1 MVVARRQYDEPTG
14 DREPGRS
21 SFPTSVGWLLMFLA
35 SAVLYAATASRG
47 AQWQDSGEFI
57 LRIINGDLFGRLG
70 LALSH
75 PLHHWL
81 GRGAIVP
88 GLLEPAFSVTLI
100 SSLSAA
106 LAVAN
111 VFGCVRTLTGSAS
124 AAFFAAISLALANTF
139 WKLATIAEVYT
150 LSAALF
156 TAECWCLA
164 VYARRGSRWAIWGM
178 CLMNGLGLANHLQAL
193 LTLPMLALVILH
205 GVFSKRLK
213 TGALLIGF
221 WLWLLGSLPYTGLV
235 LGQIVHGDDPVE
247 TLRSALFGAG
257 YAEAVLSTGINKRMI
272 LTDVGFPL
280 LNFPNLL
287 IPAAAYGLLRSRRV
301 GVPVLAW
308 LALAA
313 GLVIHAVFA
322 LRYNVVDQHTFFLP
336 MYTLLAIFG
345 GIGAAAVQRWPSGW
359 RRETLS
365 AAAILLLAATPLLNM
380 AAAATARRMQLLN
393 RFGFAHRKPYRDD
406 YTYLLI
412 PWSVV
417 DRSAERMSREAV
429 ELAGP
434 DGLVIVEDSMA
445 FFAIEYSRL
454 RAGMSSLRV
463 KQAPMVDP
471 DKRPAPLPTDLAD
484 EARSLSASGHP
495 VGLVPLDRTCPA
507 FTPPLGQWER
517 RGDLYVLVRPRTA
530 PSTLP
535 ATEAAR

>member
-14 DREPGRS
+14 EREPGRS

-35 SAVLYAATASRG
+35 SAALYAATASRG

-57 LRIINGDLFGRLG
+57 LRIMTGDLHGRLG

-81 GRGAIVP
+81 GRGAIIP
-88 GLLEPAFSVTLI
+88 GLLEPAFAITLI

-150 LSAALF
+150 LSTALF
-156 TAECWCLA
+156 AAECWCLA
-164 VYARRGSRWAIWGM
+164 VYARRGSPWGIWGM

-193 LTLPMLALVILH
+193 LTLPVLALVILH
-205 GVFSKRLK
+205 GLFSKRLK
-213 TGALLIGF
+213 TGGLLIGV
-221 WLWLLGSLPYTGLV
+221 WLWLLASLPYTLLV
-235 LGQIVHGDDPVE
+235 FGPVIQE
-247 TLRSALFGAG
+247 RADLTERLHSALFGAG
-257 YAEAVLSTGINKRMI
+257 YAKDVLNTGTNKRMI
-272 LTDVGFPL
+272 LTDVGLPW

-287 IPAAAYGLLRSRRV
+287 IPAAVYGLFRCRRA
-301 GVPVLAW
+301 GVPTLAW
-308 LALAA
+308 FALGI
-313 GLVIHAVFA
+313 GLVIHAGFA
-322 LRYNVVDQHTFFLP
+322 LRYDVPDQHTFFLP

-345 GIGAAAVQRWPSGW
+345 GIGTAAVQRWMSGW
-359 RRETLS
+359 RREMVC
-365 AAAILLLAATPLLNM
+365 AFAILLLAATPLFNV
-380 AAAATARRMQLLN
+380 AVVVTARRMQLLS
-393 RFGFAHRKPYRDD
+393 RFGFEHRKPYRDD

-429 ELAGP
+429 NLAGP
-434 DGLVIVEDSMA
+434 GGLIFVEDSMA
-445 FFAIEYSRL
+445 SPAIEYMIR
-454 RAGMSSLRV
+454 RAGFSGVGVELV
-463 KQAPMVDP
+463 PEKNEEPAAWLT
-471 DKRPAPLPTDLAD
+471 KRLENAAD
-484 EARSLSASGHP
+484 RA
-495 VGLVPLDRTCPA
+495 VVLVPLKRDRPKA
-507 FTPPLGQWER
+507 APLTGKWER
-517 RGDLYVLVRPRTA
+517 RGDLYVLVRPQTA
-530 PSTLP
+530 PSTSP